1 MMDLKQAYLY
11 CEEVIAANSKS
22 FYRTFSLLPKAKKK
36 AVWAVYTFCR
46 TADDIVDEGSNPAVE
61 LENFKQE
68 FHQFL
73 QGNFDRENPMWIA
86 LADVFGHYQMDP
98 EMFHG
103 LIKGQEM
110 DLSVKRYRTVEE
122 LLNYSYHV
130 ASTVGL
136 MLLPILAP
144 GKTPK
149 LREGAIALGHAMQ
162 ITNILRDIGEDLR
175 IGRVYLPAEVMQKNG
190 FKEEELYSG
199 NVSPQFVAAW
209 EEMAELA
216 EHYYRF
222 AFETI
227 HEYPMDARIP
237 VKGAGLVY
245 REILFTIRAKNHNVF
260 NEKHF
265 VPDES
270 KKAILSCL

>member
-1 MMDLKQAYLY
+1 MDIKEAYLY
-11 CEEVIAANSKS
+11 CEEVISTNSKS

-46 TADDIVDEGSNPAVE
+46 TVDDIVDEGNNPEAE
-61 LENFKQE
+61 LANFKQE
-68 FHQFL
+68 FHNFL
-73 QGNFDRENPMWIA
+73 QGDFDWENPMWVA
-86 LADVFGHYQMDP
+86 LADVFEKYDM
-98 EMFHG
+98 EVETFHG
-103 LIKGQEM
+103 LITGQEM
-110 DLSVKRYRTVEE
+110 DLTVKRYQTVEE

-144 GKTPK
+144 GKTQE
-149 LREGAIALGHAMQ
+149 LREGAIALGHGMQ
-162 ITNILRDIGEDLR
+162 ITNILRDIGDDLK
-175 IGRVYLPAEVMQKNG
+175 IGRIYLPAEVMQKNG
-190 FKEEELYSG
+190 FKEEELHKG
-199 NVSPQFVAAW
+199 QVSPQFIAMW
-209 EEMAELA
+209 EELAELA
-216 EHYYRF
+216 EHYYKS

-227 HEYPMDARIP
+227 HEYPRDARIP

-245 REILFTIRAKNHNVF
+245 REILSTIRAKQYNVF

-270 KKAILSCL
+270 KQAILACL